1 MEGNQVIATF
11 MIDTN
16 LDEISKMADEVTE
29 KLNQINVLLR
39 KLSTMEVEVGEKVKV
54 ADETAPVEE
63 PKQRKVRKDKGKHH
77 NVQID
82 HGRIIALYNAN
93 PPRSVPWI
101 ADDLRCS
108 ERTVINHLKAE
119 GIYRGMQK

>member
-1 MEGNQVIATF
+1 MDGNQVVARFIVE
-11 MIDTN
+11 TN
-16 LDEISKMADEVTE
+16 LDEVSKLADEVAE
-29 KLNQINVLLR
+29 KLNNINALLR
-39 KLSTMEVEVGEKVKV
+39 KLSTTEIKTECKKEV
-54 ADETAPVEE
+54 PEE
-63 PKQRKVRKDKGKHH
+63 AKPAEQPKQRKVRKDKGKHH

-108 ERTVINHLKAE
+108 ERTVVNHLKAE